1 MTSVFCAIDTA
12 DMDRAQQLAAQ
23 MQSVGCGIK
32 LGLEFFYA
40 HGPEGLRKIRGAH
53 PDVPL
58 FLDLKLKDIPTTVQR
73 AMAALVPLGVDYLNL
88 HATGGFEMMRAALES
103 VQEESARLKITAP
116 KILAVTILTSLED
129 SELKETGMADIDM
142 AEHVVS
148 LAKLAKRAGLA
159 GTVNAGHEISAIR
172 AACGDDF
179 VLMVPGI
186 RPLDSA
192 AGDQKRVMS
201 PAGAFHAGA
210 THLVIGRPIT
220 GAADPCAAAR
230 QILQSLGG

>member
-1 MTSVFCAIDTA
+1 MTRIFCAIDTT

-23 MQSVGCGIK
+23 MQSAGCGIK

-40 HGPEGLRKIRGAH
+40 RGPEGLRRIRGAH
-53 PDVPL
+53 PDLPL

-73 AMAALVPLGVDYLNL
+73 AMAALVPLGADYLNL
-88 HATGGFEMMRAALES
+88 HATGGLEMMRAALDS
-103 VQEESARLKITAP
+103 VEEESARLKITSP
-116 KILAVTILTSLED
+116 KILAVTILTSLEE
-129 SELKETGMADIDM
+129 SELKETGMSGAGM

-159 GTVNAGHEISAIR
+159 GTVNAGHEITAIR

-186 RPLDSA
+186 RPLDIA

-220 GAADPCAAAR
+220 GDPNPAAAASR
-230 QILQSLGG
+230 ILQSLGG